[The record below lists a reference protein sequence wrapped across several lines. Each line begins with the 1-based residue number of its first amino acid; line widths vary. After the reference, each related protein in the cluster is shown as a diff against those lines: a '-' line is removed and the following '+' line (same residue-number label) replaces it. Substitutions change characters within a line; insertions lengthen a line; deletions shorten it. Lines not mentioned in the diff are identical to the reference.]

1 MTGEKS
7 VHFGITARANRKC
20 YWLVSA
26 TKLSSIF
33 ASLAGT
39 PSAAQPPRA
48 KLARS
53 QYREQC
59 TQYETLFV
67 GFCYR
72 VCERLKSP

>member
-39 PSAAQPPRA
+39 PSAGQPPS
-48 KLARS
+48 L
-53 QYREQC
+53 
-59 TQYETLFV
+59 
-67 GFCYR
+67 G
-72 VCERLKSP
+72 